1 MPHFHL
7 LATLILLLSMAD
19 VRPLIWGYKFTREI
33 ARRMDGFRGEVKG
46 LHPTFAEGSSAAL
59 LEKAEGPIAFDSPR
73 IVYSTEDDAAI
84 EKYTRE
90 FGAFLLSIHH
100 Q

>member
-1 MPHFHL
+1 
-7 LATLILLLSMAD
+7 MAD
-19 VRPLIWGYKFTREI
+19 VRPLIWGYKFSREI

-59 LEKAEGPIAFDSPR
+59 LEKAEGPIPFDSPR
-73 IVYSTEDDAAI
+73 IVYSQEDDAAV

-90 FGAFLLSIHH
+90 FGKHSSAYFVWPPLKR
-100 Q
+100 